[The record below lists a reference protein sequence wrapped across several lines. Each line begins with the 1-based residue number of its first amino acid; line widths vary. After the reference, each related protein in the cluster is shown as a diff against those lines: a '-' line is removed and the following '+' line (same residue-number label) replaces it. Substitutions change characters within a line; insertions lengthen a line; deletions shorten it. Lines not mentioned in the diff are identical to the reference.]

1 MINSVQ
7 WKSPSEL
14 IPSPKNPNKHPEKQI
29 ERLAEIIRYQGFR
42 SPIIVSN
49 RTGHIVV
56 GHGRLEAA
64 KKLGL
69 TTVPV
74 SYQDFTDWDQEY
86 AYMVADNA
94 IAEWAELDLGQINAE
109 IPNLGPLD
117 INLLGIKDFN
127 LDPPMFEPGTED
139 DQGKLDQKQMTQCP
153 KCSEVFDHAKNKF
166 EG

>member
-1 MINSVQ
+1 VINSVQ

-42 SPIIVSN
+42 SPIVVSN

-86 AYMVADNA
+86 AHMVADNA
-94 IAEWAELDLGQINAE
+94 IAEWAELDLPE
-109 IPNLGPLD
+109 IKTEIENLGDIDLD
-117 INLLGIKDFN
+117 LFGIDGLE
-127 LDPPMFEPGTED
+127 LDNKVFEEPKEKSSPED
-139 DQGKLDQKQMTQCP
+139 KEAELKTCP
-153 KCSEVFDHAKNKF
+153 NCGVLID
-166 EG
+166 GV